1 MKRVLLFFFATM
13 IVGQTWAYDFQD
25 GSVYYKITNSS
36 NHQVEATYP
45 NYSSSN
51 DDYYFSMT
59 KPQGDLTIPQ
69 LVGIGQDYTV
79 TGIGVCAFYGCTGLT
94 SITIPNTVTCIS
106 NAAFYGCNGLSSFT
120 IPNSVESIGINA
132 FYGCDNLQYNE
143 YENALYLG
151 NDDNPYFALIKA
163 KSTDIIS
170 CTINNNCKII
180 VGKAFQ
186 NCASLTTI
194 TVPNSVKYIGEGA
207 FNGCSELQSIT
218 LPFVGDTP
226 REVYLN
232 NANTN
237 YSGFYDYFS
246 WNTRPLGYIFGTNN
260 YTGSIATEQLYVYD
274 GKLLYQKVGSDTYF
288 DYQETYYI
296 PSSLKEVTITG
307 NNSVPYAAFYNCS
320 MLETINIQNS
330 EIICKKAFYNCSNL
344 KSLNIGT
351 CGVSDIRGYAF
362 ESCTS
367 LTSIDIPNTVI
378 NIEGQ
383 AFRDCRG
390 LTSVTIPNTVL
401 SIGKGAFQDCINLTI
416 YCQAKVKHSNWNE
429 EWNINECP
437 IIWGT
442 RKVNVSVMANDSD
455 LGQVSGTGTYYTG
468 SEAIIS
474 ATANEGYKFAKWSD
488 GNTTNPRSFTVI
500 GNTNLT
506 AIFESDKPQEPI
518 VDTLYIITQDTIYSI
533 DTIYTIINN
542 YDTLYN
548 TQIDTIYSIDTVY
561 TIINNYDTLYNSQ
574 IDTIVISKVYTI
586 YIDTVYSV
594 VNTRDTIYNTRID
607 TIYSVINKIDTVYS
621 IINKTDTI
629 YNVVCNY
636 DTVYST
642 RVDTVFGVIGK
653 VDTIYN
659 VINKVDTIYNV
670 INTRD
675 TIYLTTENT
684 KIYTVM
690 AVSANPKMG
699 MAIGTGSYIG
709 GSVAEI
715 VAIEKYGYHFTKWS
729 DGNTDNPRF
738 VNVSGSCSFTAEFE
752 INNYSVL
759 ASANEQTMGLVEGSA
774 NYAYLSRTQLKA
786 IPNDGYQ
793 FKGWSDGETE
803 NPRNILVYSDTTF
816 TAVFEIAGTAS
827 AVAESAANAI
837 NIYAHG
843 RTIVVE
849 NATDEIRVYN
859 TMGALVGRDVA
870 RNVCTITVNGAG
882 VYIVKT
888 GNVVKRVM
896 VN

>member
-1 MKRVLLFFFATM
+1 MKRVFTLLFATM
-13 IVGQTWAYDFQD
+13 LAGQAWAYNFEN
-25 GSVYYKITNSS
+25 GGLYYTITNSTS
-36 NHQVEATYP
+36 PNYQVEVTYP
-45 NYSSSN
+45 
-51 DDYYFSMT
+51 DYYNGNYYNNKT
-59 KPQGDLTIPQ
+59 KPTGDLTIPRM
-69 LVGIGQDYTV
+69 VSNMSTTYTV
-79 TGIGVCAFYGCTGLT
+79 TSIGISAFNGCAGLT
-94 SITIPNTVTCIS
+94 SITIPNTVTSIG
-106 NAAFYGCNGLSSFT
+106 NAAFYGCSGLSSFS

-132 FYGCDNLQYNE
+132 FYGCDNLQYKE

-151 NDDNPYFALIKA
+151 NDENPYYALIKA
-163 KSTDIIS
+163 KSTDITS

-180 VGKAFQ
+180 VGEAFQ
-186 NCASLTTI
+186 NCTGLTTI
-194 TVPNSVKYIGEGA
+194 TVPNSVIYIGEGA

-218 LPFVGDTP
+218 LPFVGDAP
-226 REVYLN
+226 RVVSYGSSYEL
-232 NANTN
+232 
-237 YSGFYDYFS
+237 SDYYS
-246 WNTRPLGYIFGTNN
+246 WNTNPFGYIFGTTN
-260 YTGSIATEQLYVYD
+260 YEGSTATLQPFVRD
-274 GKLLYQKVGSDTYF
+274 GHLSYTTSSNSQTQWYKT
-288 DYQETYYI
+288 TYYI
-296 PSSLKEVTITG
+296 PSSLKEVTITD
-307 NNSVPYAAFYNCS
+307 NSSIPYAAFYNCT
-320 MLETINIQNS
+320 MLEAVNILNA
-330 EIICKKAFYNCSNL
+330 EIICTEAFYNCT
-344 KSLNIGT
+344 NIKTLTIGD
-351 CGVSDIRGYAF
+351 GVKNIRGNAF
-362 ESCTS
+362 YSCIN
-367 LTSIDIPNTVI
+367 LTSVDIPNTVTTI
-378 NIEGQ
+378 GYS
-383 AFRDCRG
+383 AFKECRS
-390 LTSVTIPNTVL
+390 LASITIPNSV
-401 SIGKGAFQDCINLTI
+401 IAINGDAFLDCINLTI
-416 YCQAKVKHSNWNE
+416 YCQAKLQHSGWVDGWNPT
-429 EWNINECP
+429 NCP
-437 IIWGT
+437 VIWGT
-442 RKVNVSVMANDSD
+442 QKVNVAVTANNSD
-455 LGQVSGTGTYYTG
+455 YGQVSGTGTYYTG

-488 GNTTNPRSFTVI
+488 GNTSNPRSFTVI

-533 DTIYTIINN
+533 DTVYSIINN

-561 TIINNYDTLYNSQ
+561 SIINNYDTLYNSQ

-636 DTVYST
+636 DTIYST

-774 NYAYLSRTQLKA
+774 DYAYLSRTQLKA

-816 TAVFEIAGTAS
+816 TAVFEIAGT
-827 AVAESAANAI
+827 VTTINESAANAV

-843 RTIVVE
+843 NTIVVE
-849 NATDEIRVYN
+849 NATDEIHVYDA
-859 TMGALVGRDVA
+859 MGRLVGRDVA
-870 RNVCTITVNGAG
+870 RNVCTIRINNSG

-888 GNVVKRVM
+888 GGVVKRV
-896 VN
+896 VVD